1 MPHERVLIH
10 SGSVVVDGAV
20 DPAAAVLLEGESI
33 AAVLSEAEAASVVD
47 ATLVDASGCLV
58 LPGLI
63 NAHSH
68 GGTTGPL
75 FSSAAAPLPAD
86 QAVAN
91 LDRHLQAGVTTLVN
105 VCGFGTF
112 EDMPDHVID
121 LRLGTTHFPSALVAA
136 EIVDGSGLSERHRAM
151 SAREMVS
158 GGALLL
164 GEIGS
169 GATLGGGVAAYR
181 YVPEALEPVIGRR
194 LDPQEATTLID
205 ALVGVTRLQ
214 PPDDAALAEAFEA
227 RDLPAS
233 GLTTAREAILR
244 FASEP
249 VHASLDSF
257 DEAAALSEQLD
268 IPAVFHVAAPSA
280 DRLLHLART
289 TKARIVAGHV
299 NHTSFTPEEAV
310 RWARE
315 LRDAG
320 AVLDVSSLDVVHA
333 RRLAQPDVADAL
345 AREGLIDTLSTDYA
359 GGEWEPM
366 LDLVQRWRDLG
377 WVDLLDGIAMCTSTP
392 AEVFGLTDRGRI
404 AAGLRADLVLVEE
417 SDLSRV
423 RDVLV
428 GGRLAWSSASS

>member
-1 MPHERVLIH
+1 MSAERMLIH
-10 SGSVVVDGAV
+10 SGSVVLDRAV
-20 DPAAAVLLEGESI
+20 DRSAAVLVEGDRI
-33 AAVLSEAEAASVVD
+33 AGILSTAEAACVSD
-47 ATLVDASGCLV
+47 AVMVDASGGLV
-58 LPGLI
+58 VPGLI

-75 FSSAAAPLPAD
+75 FSSAAAALRAD

-91 LDRHLQAGVTTLVN
+91 LDRHLRGGVTTVVN

-112 EDMPDHVID
+112 EDTPAHEVD

-136 EIVDGSGLSERHRAM
+136 EIVDGSGLEDRHRAM
-151 SAREMVS
+151 SARDMVA

-181 YVPEALEPVIGRR
+181 YVPDALEPVIGRR
-194 LDPQEATTLID
+194 LDPQEATALID
-205 ALVGVTRLQ
+205 ALVGATRLQ
-214 PPDDAALAEAFEA
+214 TPDDSALAEAFESL
-227 RDLPAS
+227 DLPSS
-233 GLTTAREAILR
+233 GLAPAREAILR
-244 FASEP
+244 FASQP

-257 DEAAALSEQLD
+257 DEAAALSEQLG
-268 IPAVFHVAAPSA
+268 IPAVFHLAAPSA
-280 DRLLHLART
+280 ERLLHLART

-299 NHTSFTPEEAV
+299 NHTSFTPDEAV

-359 GGEWEPM
+359 GGAWEPM
-366 LDLVQRWRDLG
+366 LDLVQRWRSLE

-404 AAGLRADLVLVEE
+404 AAGLRADLVIVEE
-417 SDLSRV
+417 GDLSHV
-423 RDVLV
+423 REVFV
-428 GGRLAWSSASS
+428 GGRVAWSHVSS

>member
-1 MPHERVLIH
+1 MSAERLLVH
-10 SGSVVVDGAV
+10 SGSVVLDGAI
-20 DPAAAVLLEGESI
+20 DRTAAVLLEGERI
-33 AAVLSEAEAASVVD
+33 TGVLSDAEASSVRD
-47 ATLVDASGCLV
+47 AVMVDASGCLV

-75 FSSAAAPLPAD
+75 FSSAAAALPAD

-91 LDRHLQAGVTTLVN
+91 LDRHLRAGVTTVVN

-112 EDMPDHVID
+112 EDMPDHEID

-136 EIVDGSGLSERHRAM
+136 EIVDGSGLEDRHRAM
-151 SAREMVS
+151 SARDMVS

-181 YVPEALEPVIGRR
+181 YVPDALEPVIGRR

-205 ALVGVTRLQ
+205 ALVGVSRLQ
-214 PPDDAALAEAFEA
+214 TPDDKALSEAFESL
-227 RDLPAS
+227 DLPAS
-233 GLTTAREAILR
+233 GLAPAREAILR

-257 DEAAALSEQLD
+257 DEAAALSEQLG

-299 NHTSFTPEEAV
+299 NHTSFTPDEAV
-310 RWARE
+310 QWARN

-333 RRLAQPDVADAL
+333 RRLAVPDVADAL
-345 AREGLIDTLSTDYA
+345 AQEGLIDTLSTDYA
-359 GGEWEPM
+359 GGAWEPM
-366 LDLVQRWRDLG
+366 LDLIQRWRSLG
-377 WVDLLDGIAMCTSTP
+377 WVELLDGIAMCTWTP
-392 AEVFGLTDRGRI
+392 AGVFGLTDRGRI
-404 AAGLRADLVLVEE
+404 AAGLRADLVIVEE

-423 RDVLV
+423 RDVFV
-428 GGRLAWSSASS
+428 GGRLAWSQAS

>member
-1 MPHERVLIH
+1 MPRERVLIH
-10 SGSVVVDGAV
+10 SGSVVLDGVVDRT
-20 DPAAAVLLEGESI
+20 AAVLIEGDSI
-33 AAVLSEAEAASVVD
+33 AGVISEGEAASVVD
-47 ATLVDASGCLV
+47 AVMVDASGCMV
-58 LPGLI
+58 LPGLV

-75 FSSAAAPLPAD
+75 FSSAAAPVPAA
-86 QAVAN
+86 QATAN
-91 LDRHLQAGVTTLVN
+91 LDRHLRAGVTTLVN

-112 EDMPDHVID
+112 EDMSDHVID

-136 EIVDGSGLSERHRAM
+136 EIVDGSGLRARHRAM

-158 GGALLL
+158 DGALLL

-181 YVPEALEPVIGRR
+181 YVPETLEPVIGRR

-214 PPDDAALAEAFEA
+214 PPDDAALAQAFEA
-227 RDLPAS
+227 LGLPAS
-233 GLTTAREAILR
+233 GLTAAREAILR

-257 DEAAALSEQLD
+257 DEAAALSEQLG
-268 IPAVFHVAAPSA
+268 IPAVFHAAAPSV

-289 TKARIVAGHV
+289 TKARIVAGHI
-299 NHTSFTPEEAV
+299 NHTSFTPQEAV

-359 GGEWEPM
+359 GGAWEPM
-366 LDLVQRWRDLG
+366 LDLVQRWRSLG

-392 AEVFGLTDRGRI
+392 AKVFGLADRGRI
-404 AAGLRADLVLVEE
+404 AEGLRADLVIVDE

-428 GGRLAWSSASS
+428 GGRVVWAPSS